1 MQPPQCAHPDDV
13 APRGNKT
20 TELAARSCRLVRARV
35 FHRGGTQVSGPR
47 AFAEA
52 HRAAEEWNHCPARAF
67 QRLQSTMFGA
77 GLPMEGAASGVL
89 RVQSSPRRGM
99 PPCEPPASRFG
110 RLQGTSRP
118 PEVRKIAQF
127 ALFRTPFG
135 GYFGIL
141 VLKSA
146 AHGVYRVRGRFLG
159 VLGNPGIPPL
169 AQDAGHGGRSGS
181 NPHGEGSIPSH
192 PAIRRW
198 CRSARLLHDGRI
210 AMPAPSPSVSD
221 AEVVEALGCEPSIS
235 WVRVPPDTPSGI
247 GRGSS
252 SLGLD
257 PRHLAGAI
265 PASLTIAT
273 EQTESRRA
281 ANAPT
286 GFDSP
291 VASN

>member
-67 QRLQSTMFGA
+67 QRLQPTMFGA

-110 RLQGTSRP
+110 RLQGTWRP
-118 PEVRKIAQF
+118 PEVRKIAHF

-192 PAIRRW
+192 PAIRGGAAQRG
-198 CRSARLLHDGRI
+198 SFMTG
-210 AMPAPSPSVSD
+210 
-221 AEVVEALGCEPSIS
+221 ALRCPRRYMWIGEPIVALSGCEPGRRWCNSSRSTHQDEGVVVRRSPWTRDIS
-235 WVRVPPDTPSGI
+235 LVQFQPS
-247 GRGSS
+247 
-252 SLGLD
+252 
-257 PRHLAGAI
+257 
-265 PASLTIAT
+265 
-273 EQTESRRA
+273 
-281 ANAPT
+281 
-286 GFDSP
+286 
-291 VASN
+291 